1 MHLER
6 LGREEGRAVVKQASL
21 AAFCVAV
28 LAVVMVWWPMSRTTA
43 MGFAFCAGAIVGG
56 FVVGAIVRRSE

>member
-1 MHLER
+1 M
-6 LGREEGRAVVKQASL
+6 KQASL

-28 LAVVMVWWPMSRTTA
+28 LAVLMVWWPMSRTTA